1 MESIWNNDFYR
12 KQPALAW
19 VYKLDMS
26 NYYTGD
32 DEGKINTKILSNAII
47 DISVGKRSSEYADV
61 YYGGIASKVFTR
73 AQNPDTVTIKFSE
86 NKDYDVTTVLENMYN
101 LENFNQLYPTE
112 NELMYNTAPTEGPHK
127 LIVNIY
133 NPVELAENTEKPMHQ
148 YIFYNAR
155 LVTLDEIQY
164 SYESTEAIT
173 RTATFVY
180 NYMVFKNK
188 SMIEAD
194 ETAIATAINSQKK
207 KEELAETR
215 KERAA
220 AYADK
225 LSSNNATNLNAVG
238 VIYQPGVSPSPNY
251 ASTGATQ
258 RVTGR
263 MSRGPE
269 GGPRR

>member
-26 NYYTGD
+26 NYYTGN

-112 NELMYNTAPTEGPHK
+112 NELMYNTAPTEGPHPHK

-133 NPVELAENTEKPMHQ
+133 NPVELAENTEKPMRQ

-164 SYESTEAIT
+164 SYESTETIT

-194 ETAIATAINSQKK
+194 EA
-207 KEELAETR
+207 
-215 KERAA
+215 
-220 AYADK
+220 
-225 LSSNNATNLNAVG
+225 
-238 VIYQPGVSPSPNY
+238 

-258 RVTGR
+258 RATGR

>member
-26 NYYTGD
+26 NYYTGN
-32 DEGKINTKILSNAII
+32 DEGIVNTKILSNAII
-47 DISVGKRSSEYADV
+47 DISVGKRSSEYAEV

-112 NELMYNTAPTEGPHK
+112 NELIYNEPTEGTHT
-127 LIVNIY
+127 LIVNVY
-133 NPVELAENTEKPMHQ
+133 NPVELAENTETPMHQ
-148 YIFYNAR
+148 YIFYQAR
-155 LVTLDEIQY
+155 IVSLDEIQY

-180 NYMVFKNK
+180 NYMLFKNK
-188 SMIEAD
+188 SMIEA
-194 ETAIATAINSQKK
+194 EKAGLIAASNSKDK
-207 KEELAETR
+207 KEELARTR
-215 KERAA
+215 KERAK
-220 AYADK
+220 AYGDK
-225 LSSNNATNLNAVG
+225 LAGGNATNLNAVG
-238 VIYQPGVSPSPNY
+238 VFYQPGINPSPNY
-251 ASTGATQ
+251 ASKGSTPKA
-258 RVTGR
+258 TGR
-263 MSRGPE
+263 YRGPQ
-269 GGPRR
+269 GGPRSSH